1 MKRGCCGIL
10 VALSGWAAV
19 PCAAQDPAAPQE
31 PSMTLEQAVTLAKTN
46 DPRLVAARLRR
57 PIDLANLAVAGEWP
71 NPEVRYEHTNELPHD
86 LVSLTQPI
94 ELGGKRGRRIAVAD
108 AARLT
113 GEAETAQLEAEAEA
127 DTVRAY
133 YAVASAQRRAAIA
146 REIAELAG
154 RAHRVATEREEA
166 GEVARLDVLQAGLA
180 LAGAQNEAAAQGGE
194 LAAAR
199 AELNTHVGRPVDA
212 ATEVAAD
219 LAEMPSLQTPEPGAN
234 AVLAVLDR
242 QLKEAEAR
250 VALARAQQVPD
261 LSVEGA
267 VTHNA
272 QPEFDWGY
280 HAAVAMVVPIFTR
293 HGAAVRLEKATLA
306 RLQAQRTAF
315 ATQAS
320 ARAFA
325 AHARAAAAR
334 TAYLRYRDTVL
345 PQSREVEAMAEE
357 SYRAGQTGL
366 AEFLESLRAAR
377 ELRQKELQA
386 ASDYETALA
395 DLQRAL
401 RLGPQP

>member
-31 PSMTLEQAVTLAKTN
+31 PAMTLEQAVTLAKTN

-57 PIDLANLAVAGEWP
+57 PIDLANLAVAGERP

-219 LAEMPSLQTPEPGAN
+219 LARCPRCKRRSLEPMPSSPCSTASSRRPRRGSPW
-234 AVLAVLDR
+234 R
-242 QLKEAEAR
+242 AR
-250 VALARAQQVPD
+250 SKCL
-261 LSVEGA
+261 
-267 VTHNA
+267 T
-272 QPEFDWGY
+272 
-280 HAAVAMVVPIFTR
+280 
-293 HGAAVRLEKATLA
+293 
-306 RLQAQRTAF
+306 
-315 ATQAS
+315 
-320 ARAFA
+320 
-325 AHARAAAAR
+325 
-334 TAYLRYRDTVL
+334 
-345 PQSREVEAMAEE
+345 
-357 SYRAGQTGL
+357 
-366 AEFLESLRAAR
+366 
-377 ELRQKELQA
+377 
-386 ASDYETALA
+386 
-395 DLQRAL
+395 
-401 RLGPQP
+401 

>member
-1 MKRGCCGIL
+1 M
-10 VALSGWAAV
+10 
-19 PCAAQDPAAPQE
+19 
-31 PSMTLEQAVTLAKTN
+31 
-46 DPRLVAARLRR
+46 
-57 PIDLANLAVAGEWP
+57 
-71 NPEVRYEHTNELPHD
+71 
-86 LVSLTQPI
+86 
-94 ELGGKRGRRIAVAD
+94 
-108 AARLT
+108 
-113 GEAETAQLEAEAEA
+113 
-127 DTVRAY
+127 
-133 YAVASAQRRAAIA
+133 
-146 REIAELAG
+146 
-154 RAHRVATEREEA
+154 
-166 GEVARLDVLQAGLA
+166 
-180 LAGAQNEAAAQGGE
+180 
-194 LAAAR
+194 
-199 AELNTHVGRPVDA
+199 
-212 ATEVAAD
+212 
-219 LAEMPSLQTPEPGAN
+219 
-234 AVLAVLDR
+234 
-242 QLKEAEAR
+242 
-250 VALARAQQVPD
+250 PD